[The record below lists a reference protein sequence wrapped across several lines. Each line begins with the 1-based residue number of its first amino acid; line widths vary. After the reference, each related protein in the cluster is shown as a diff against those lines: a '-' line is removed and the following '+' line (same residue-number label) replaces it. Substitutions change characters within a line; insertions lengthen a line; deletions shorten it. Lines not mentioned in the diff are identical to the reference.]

1 MTGPGSP
8 QAAECPR
15 CGHHIDG
22 ELLRLAS
29 EGAAEVTCS
38 ECGLGSRIEEI
49 RADAAVPKW
58 LSERHGGFFARFG
71 RAFRTMLAA
80 LRPHRFWSSIPMQL
94 PISWKGMLALF
105 LALAVVLHIAAATRR
120 LTELRSSGSEFA
132 VDAAWAVA
140 APVSTF
146 NGSALLQGATAPD
159 FPQWA
164 TVDSL
169 GRLVSMLPSAWAIGL
184 FEAFSRRG
192 TSLAGGNSII
202 GGSVPPAWFV
212 PGSGR
217 QGLIMG
223 QQHVAPYRNPAWAA
237 AGNTIAVH
245 SLLQPFS
252 TRPLERIG
260 LASIVAFGPT
270 IALLLLPM
278 SLRRVKARPRHIV
291 RGLLYAALPATA
303 VLIVFFLRI
312 PNDYRVPYVTES
324 DAWTQSIVAGSA
336 IMFVWTHAYCARYIR
351 LPHAAGVALSGTV
364 LATLVALMAM
374 NFIDWFR

>member
-8 QAAECPR
+8 QAVECPR

-22 ELLRLAS
+22 ALLRLAA
-29 EGAAEVTCS
+29 EGAAEVRCS
-38 ECGLGSRIEEI
+38 ECGLDSSIDML

-58 LSERHGGFFARFG
+58 LAERRGGFVARFG
-71 RAFRTMLAA
+71 RAFRTVLAS
-80 LRPHRFWSSIPMQL
+80 LRPYRFWSSIPMQL

-105 LALAVVLHIAAATRR
+105 LALAVVLHIAAAAQRV
-120 LTELRSSGSEFA
+120 TELSSSGSEFA
-132 VDAAWAVA
+132 VDAAWAIA

-159 FPQWA
+159 FPEWA

-169 GRLVSMLPSAWAIGL
+169 GRLASMLPAAWTIGFRKAIT
-184 FEAFSRRG
+184 RQG
-192 TSLAGGNSII
+192 TGMVGDGIPGGT
-202 GGSVPPAWFV
+202 VPPAWFAT
-212 PGSGR
+212 GSMR
-217 QGLIMG
+217 QGLTIG
-223 QQHVAPYRNPAWAA
+223 QQYVTPYRDRNWGVANNVVFVY
-237 AGNTIAVH
+237 G
-245 SLLQPFS
+245 SLEPLS

-291 RGLLYAALPATA
+291 RGLVYGALPGAA
-303 VLIVFFLRI
+303 ILIVFFLRI
-312 PNDYRVPYVTES
+312 PRDYRLPYVAES
-324 DAWTQSIVAGSA
+324 DPWTQSIVAGSA

-351 LPHAAGVALSGTV
+351 LPHAAGVALAGTV
-364 LATLVALMAM
+364 LSALVALMAM
-374 NFIDWFR
+374 HLIDWYG